1 MTRKKKTRFGTE
13 VRSIRIDNQSSKTIW
28 WLATLEKGRFQIFEY
43 LSGKKTLSKIFETSP
58 TTFKEKTFRRLRD
71 SPGRSFESF
80 SWSQGGHGTGP
91 TRHSYSSRNSPKE
104 KASVEILRAGSLFL
118 EKASKEKRFDRLAL
132 FAAPH
137 TRGTFKKMIGSKLI
151 KKIELEK
158 NSLGLYLPSSEIRKK
173 LISYIPL
180 EKVEPPRFF
189 PRASG
194 THLMKRF
201 EPLERREK

>member
-13 VRSIRIDNQSSKTIW
+13 VRSIRIDNQSSKAVW
-28 WLATLEKGRFQIFEY
+28 WLATLEKGRFQVFEY
-43 LSGKKTLSKIFETSP
+43 LSGKKTLSKVFETSP
-58 TTFKEKTFRRLRD
+58 TIFKEKTFKRLRD

-91 TRHSYSSRNSPKE
+91 ARHSYSSRTSPRE
-104 KASVEILRAGSLFL
+104 KVRFEILRTGSLFL
-118 EKASKEKRFDRLAL
+118 EKASKEKRFDRLAI
-132 FAAPH
+132 FASPH
-137 TRGTFKKMIGSKLI
+137 TRGAFKKMIGPKLTR
-151 KKIELEK
+151 KVELEK
-158 NSLGLYLPSSEIRKK
+158 NSPGFYLSPHEVKKK
-173 LISYIPL
+173 LISLIPL
-180 EKVEPPRFF
+180 EDEEAPRFF